1 MIGLDGASREF
12 IEYTPSDKE
21 WDRIYYYT
29 KRVRMLNV
37 ELNQRNGC
45 SPQFALSDN
54 FLRQWIRYTR
64 KRGTG
69 LALYPN
75 ATDVHWTVEGPQ
87 SLQRDQMIWLPFGI
101 TCLTLDL
108 KSLNKHCAYLGEC
121 VEPPL

>member
-1 MIGLDGASREF
+1 MIGLDGASQEF
-12 IEYTPSDKE
+12 IDYTPSDKE

-54 FLRQWIRYTR
+54 FWTRYTQ
-64 KRGTG
+64 KRGIG

-87 SLQRDQMIWLPFGI
+87 SFQRDQMIWLPSGI